1 MHITLNNAPKSTT
14 KTELATKL
22 QAVIVA
28 ANEMVNPDIFSAVPS
43 GSSTQETSPI
53 AVSQDKESRDMIARH
68 THGAESHVIVDQIE
82 NTVEEVTV
90 SHLDAEGSSKQK
102 GKGRRSR
109 KSSLMGKRPM
119 KKLKTIKWS
128 CGICE
133 QECTDRVV
141 CCDNCDTWHHFD
153 CLNVDADYE
162 EFDADEWSCPDC
174 RKKLGADS
182 D

>member
-1 MHITLNNAPKSTT
+1 M
-14 KTELATKL
+14 

-28 ANEMVNPDIFSAVPS
+28 ANGMVNPDIFSAVPS

-53 AVSQDKESRDMIARH
+53 AVTQDKESQERDMIARH

-82 NTVEEVTV
+82 NTVEAVTV

-109 KSSLMGKRPM
+109 KSSSMGKRPM
-119 KKLKTIKWS
+119 KKLKTIKWP

-133 QECTDRVV
+133 QECTHGVV

-153 CLNVDADYE
+153 CLNMDADDE
-162 EFDADEWSCPDC
+162 EFDVDEWSCPDC
-174 RKKLGADS
+174 RKKLNADS